1 MKKKQTKTGPKSVT
15 GFSIL
20 KIYLQEKQQKEDW
33 ILNRKRRNRAGFFL
47 GILLL
52 LFGSMPAAAARQ
64 ESEPNQLF
72 ATAACLMDGD
82 TGRVLFGKRETDP
95 MAMASTTKIMTC
107 ILALENGG
115 EQAVATASAQAAAAP
130 KVHLG
135 VYEGEQFLLGDLLY
149 SLMLESHND
158 AAVMIAETIGGSIE
172 GFAALMNEKAA
183 AIGCTDTHFVTP
195 NGLDASDAGGD
206 HHTTAADL
214 ARIMRYCIKT
224 SPKATEFLA
233 VTQTRSYTFW
243 DLEKKNMFNC
253 CNHNALLDQM
263 EGAISGKTGFTAK
276 AGYCYTG
283 ALERDGKCLIV
294 TLLACGWPNHKNYKW
309 TDAAKLLNYGLES
322 YTYRDV
328 LDHSWKP
335 GRIEVTDGVYDGLL
349 QTKSSASLTLVS
361 PALDPARSLPVLLKE
376 TEIPKKDIFLP
387 ELIEAPVK
395 KGEKVGSV
403 TYSIDGMLLAEYP
416 VYAAET
422 IEKIDYGWCMEQ
434 VAERLSVTPLCESP
448 LRRVSFERIF
458 QILQRNSVTAVT
470 TEQTSAIG
478 SA

>member
-107 ILALENGG
+107 ILTLENGG

-309 TDAAKLLNYGLES
+309 ADAAKLLNYGLES

-395 KGEKVGSV
+395 KGEKVGSM
-403 TYSIDGMLLAEYP
+403 TYSIDGILLAEYP

-434 VAERLSVTPLCESP
+434 VAERLFCHASV
-448 LRRVSFERIF
+448 
-458 QILQRNSVTAVT
+458 
-470 TEQTSAIG
+470 
-478 SA
+478 

>member
-309 TDAAKLLNYGLES
+309 ADAAKLLNYGLES

-349 QTKSSASLTLVS
+349 QTKSSASLNLVS

-395 KGEKVGSV
+395 KGEKVGSM
-403 TYSIDGMLLAEYP
+403 TYSIDGILLAEYP

-434 VAERLSVTPLCESP
+434 VAERLFCHASV
-448 LRRVSFERIF
+448 
-458 QILQRNSVTAVT
+458 
-470 TEQTSAIG
+470 
-478 SA
+478 

>member
-1 MKKKQTKTGPKSVT
+1 M
-15 GFSIL
+15 
-20 KIYLQEKQQKEDW
+20 
-33 ILNRKRRNRAGFFL
+33 NRKRRNKTGFFL

-52 LFGSMPAAAARQ
+52 FLGSVSVTATEQ

-107 ILALENGG
+107 ILALENGQ
-115 EQAVATASAQAAAAP
+115 EQTVATASAKAAAAP

-135 VYEGEQFLLGDLLY
+135 VREGEQFLLGDLLY

-158 AAVMIAETIGGSIE
+158 AAVMIAETIGGSVE
-172 GFAALMNEKAA
+172 EFASLMNEKAA

-214 ARIMRYCIKT
+214 ARIMRYCVWI
-224 SPKATEFLA
+224 SPKAAQFLA

-253 CNHNALLDQM
+253 YNHNALLDQM
-263 EGAISGKTGFTAK
+263 DGAVSGKTGFTAK

-283 ALERDGKCLIV
+283 ALERDGKRLIV
-294 TLLACGWPNHKNYKW
+294 SLLACGWPSHKNYKW
-309 TDAAKLLNYGLES
+309 ADAAKLLNYGLES
-322 YTYRDV
+322 YMYRDV
-328 LDHSWKP
+328 LDHSWNP
-335 GRIEVTDGVYDGLL
+335 GQIEVADGVYDGML
-349 QTKSSASLTLVS
+349 QVKSSARLTLTS
-361 PALDPARSLPVLLKE
+361 PALDPARSLPALLKE
-376 TEIPKKDIFLP
+376 TEIPEKDIFLP
-387 ELIEAPVK
+387 ELLKAPVK

-403 TYSIDGMLLAEYP
+403 TYSIDGILLAEYP

-422 IEKIDYGWCMEQ
+422 IEKIDYGWCMEK
-434 VAERLSVTPLCESP
+434 VAEPVSYTHLGAPTTNTSSTPFSLQYFDILSTVSIESFP
-448 LRRVSFERIF
+448 PI
-458 QILQRNSVTAVT
+458 
-470 TEQTSAIG
+470 
-478 SA
+478 

>member
-1 MKKKQTKTGPKSVT
+1 M
-15 GFSIL
+15 
-20 KIYLQEKQQKEDW
+20 
-33 ILNRKRRNRAGFFL
+33 NRKRRNKTGFFL

-52 LFGSMPAAAARQ
+52 FLGSVSVTATEQ

-107 ILALENGG
+107 ILALENGQ
-115 EQAVATASAQAAAAP
+115 EQTVATASAKAAAAP

-135 VYEGEQFLLGDLLY
+135 VREGEQFLLGDLLY

-158 AAVMIAETIGGSIE
+158 AAVMIAETIGGSVE
-172 GFAALMNEKAA
+172 EFASLMNEKAA

-214 ARIMRYCIKT
+214 ARIMRYCVWI
-224 SPKATEFLA
+224 SPKAAQFLA

-253 CNHNALLDQM
+253 YNHNALLDQM
-263 EGAISGKTGFTAK
+263 DGAVSGKTGFTAK

-283 ALERDGKCLIV
+283 ALERDGKRLIV
-294 TLLACGWPNHKNYKW
+294 SLLACGWPSHKNYKW
-309 TDAAKLLNYGLES
+309 ADAAKLLNYGLES
-322 YTYRDV
+322 YMYRDV
-328 LDHSWKP
+328 LDHSWNP
-335 GRIEVTDGVYDGLL
+335 GQIEVADGVYDGML
-349 QTKSSASLTLVS
+349 QVKSSARLTLTS
-361 PALDPARSLPVLLKE
+361 PALDPARSLPALLKE
-376 TEIPKKDIFLP
+376 TEIPEKDIFLP
-387 ELIEAPVK
+387 ELLKAPVK

-403 TYSIDGMLLAEYP
+403 TYSIDGSLLAEYP

-422 IEKIDYGWCMEQ
+422 IEKIDYGWCMEK
-434 VAERLSVTPLCESP
+434 VAERLFCHSSV
-448 LRRVSFERIF
+448 
-458 QILQRNSVTAVT
+458 
-470 TEQTSAIG
+470 
-478 SA
+478 

>member
-107 ILALENGG
+107 ILALENGR

-158 AAVMIAETIGGSIE
+158 AAVMIAENIGGSIE

-309 TDAAKLLNYGLES
+309 ADAAKLLNYGLES

-349 QTKSSASLTLVS
+349 QTKSSASLSLVS

-395 KGEKVGSV
+395 KGEKVGSM
-403 TYSIDGMLLAEYP
+403 TYSIDGILLAEYP
-416 VYAAET
+416 VYADET

-434 VAERLSVTPLCESP
+434 VAERLFCHASV
-448 LRRVSFERIF
+448 
-458 QILQRNSVTAVT
+458 
-470 TEQTSAIG
+470 
-478 SA
+478 

>member
-309 TDAAKLLNYGLES
+309 ADAAKLLNYGLES

-361 PALDPARSLPVLLKE
+361 PALDPARSLTVLLKE

-395 KGEKVGSV
+395 KGEKVGSM
-403 TYSIDGMLLAEYP
+403 TYSIDGILLAEYP

-434 VAERLSVTPLCESP
+434 VAERLFCHASV
-448 LRRVSFERIF
+448 
-458 QILQRNSVTAVT
+458 
-470 TEQTSAIG
+470 
-478 SA
+478 

>member
-1 MKKKQTKTGPKSVT
+1 MKKKQTKNGPKSVT

-20 KIYLQEKQQKEDW
+20 KIYPQEKQQKEDW

-243 DLEKKNMFNC
+243 DLKKKNMFNC
-253 CNHNALLDQM
+253 YNHNALLDQM

-309 TDAAKLLNYGLES
+309 ADAAKLLNYGLES

-349 QTKSSASLTLVS
+349 QTKSSASLSLVS

-434 VAERLSVTPLCESP
+434 VAERLFCHASV
-448 LRRVSFERIF
+448 
-458 QILQRNSVTAVT
+458 
-470 TEQTSAIG
+470 
-478 SA
+478 

>member
-1 MKKKQTKTGPKSVT
+1 M
-15 GFSIL
+15 
-20 KIYLQEKQQKEDW
+20 
-33 ILNRKRRNRAGFFL
+33 NRKRRNKTGFFL

-52 LFGSMPAAAARQ
+52 FLGSVSVTATEQ

-107 ILALENGG
+107 ILALENGQ
-115 EQAVATASAQAAAAP
+115 EQTVATASAKAAAAP

-135 VYEGEQFLLGDLLY
+135 VREGEQFLLGDLLY

-158 AAVMIAETIGGSIE
+158 AAVMIAETIGGSVE
-172 GFAALMNEKAA
+172 KFASLMNEKAA

-214 ARIMRYCIKT
+214 ARIMRYCVWI
-224 SPKATEFLA
+224 SPKAAQFLV

-253 CNHNALLDQM
+253 YNHNTLLDQM
-263 EGAISGKTGFTAK
+263 DGAVSGKTGFTAK

-283 ALERDGKCLIV
+283 ALERDGKRLIV
-294 TLLACGWPNHKNYKW
+294 SLLACGWPSHKNYKW
-309 TDAAKLLNYGLES
+309 ADAAKLLNYGLES

-328 LDHSWKP
+328 LDHSWNP
-335 GRIEVTDGVYDGLL
+335 GQIEVADGVYDGML
-349 QTKSSASLTLVS
+349 QIKSSARLTLTS
-361 PALDPARSLPVLLKE
+361 PVLDPARSLPVLLEE
-376 TEIPKKDIFLP
+376 TEIPEKDIFLP
-387 ELIEAPVK
+387 GLLKAPVK

-403 TYSIDGMLLAEYP
+403 TYSIDGILLAEYP

-422 IEKIDYGWCMEQ
+422 IEKIDYGWCMEK
-434 VAERLSVTPLCESP
+434 VAERLFCHSSV
-448 LRRVSFERIF
+448 
-458 QILQRNSVTAVT
+458 
-470 TEQTSAIG
+470 
-478 SA
+478 

>member
-33 ILNRKRRNRAGFFL
+33 ILNRERRNRAGFFL

-195 NGLDASDAGGD
+195 NGLDASDVGGD

-309 TDAAKLLNYGLES
+309 ADAAKLLNYGLES

-349 QTKSSASLTLVS
+349 QTKSSASLSLVS

-403 TYSIDGMLLAEYP
+403 TYSIDGILLAEYP
-416 VYAAET
+416 FYAAET

-434 VAERLSVTPLCESP
+434 VAERLFCHASV
-448 LRRVSFERIF
+448 
-458 QILQRNSVTAVT
+458 
-470 TEQTSAIG
+470 
-478 SA
+478 

>member
-107 ILALENGG
+107 ILALENDG

-309 TDAAKLLNYGLES
+309 ADAAKLLNYGLES

-395 KGEKVGSV
+395 KGEKVGSM
-403 TYSIDGMLLAEYP
+403 TYSIDGILLAEYP

-434 VAERLSVTPLCESP
+434 VAERLFCHASV
-448 LRRVSFERIF
+448 
-458 QILQRNSVTAVT
+458 
-470 TEQTSAIG
+470 
-478 SA
+478 

>member
-195 NGLDASDAGGD
+195 NGLDASDVGGD

-309 TDAAKLLNYGLES
+309 ADAAKLLNYGLES

-395 KGEKVGSV
+395 KGEKVGSM
-403 TYSIDGMLLAEYP
+403 TYSIDGILLAEYP

-434 VAERLSVTPLCESP
+434 VAERLFCHASV
-448 LRRVSFERIF
+448 
-458 QILQRNSVTAVT
+458 
-470 TEQTSAIG
+470 
-478 SA
+478 

>member
-1 MKKKQTKTGPKSVT
+1 M
-15 GFSIL
+15 
-20 KIYLQEKQQKEDW
+20 
-33 ILNRKRRNRAGFFL
+33 NRKRRKAAVFFL
-47 GILLL
+47 WIFLLV
-52 LFGSMPAAAARQ
+52 FGAVPVGAAEQ
-64 ESEPNQLF
+64 ENSEPNQLF

-82 TGRVLFGKRETDP
+82 TGRILFGKRETDA

-107 ILALENGG
+107 ILALEEGDEN
-115 EQAVATASAQAAAAP
+115 ETVTASAKAASAP

-135 VYEGEQFLLGDLLY
+135 VREGEQFLLGDLLY

-158 AAVMIAETIGGSIE
+158 AAVMIAETIGGSVE
-172 GFAALMNEKAA
+172 GFAALMNEKAS

-224 SPKATEFLA
+224 SPKADAFLA

-253 CNHNALLDQM
+253 YNHNALLDQM
-263 EGAISGKTGFTAK
+263 EGAVSGKTGFTAK

-294 TLLACGWPNHKNYKW
+294 SLLACGWPNHKNYKW
-309 TDAAKLLNYGLES
+309 ADAAKLLNYGLES

-328 LDHSWKP
+328 LDHKWNP
-335 GRIEVTDGVYDGLL
+335 GQIEVTDGVYDGLL
-349 QTKSSASLTLVS
+349 QTKSSASLTLTS

-395 KGEKVGSV
+395 KGEKIGSV
-403 TYSIDGMLLAEYP
+403 AYSIDGILLAEYP

-434 VAERLSVTPLCESP
+434 VAERLFCHASV
-448 LRRVSFERIF
+448 
-458 QILQRNSVTAVT
+458 
-470 TEQTSAIG
+470 
-478 SA
+478 

>member
-1 MKKKQTKTGPKSVT
+1 M
-15 GFSIL
+15 
-20 KIYLQEKQQKEDW
+20 
-33 ILNRKRRNRAGFFL
+33 NRKRRNKTGFFL

-52 LFGSMPAAAARQ
+52 FLGSVSVTETEQ

-107 ILALENGG
+107 ILALENGQ
-115 EQAVATASAQAAAAP
+115 EQTVATASAKAAAAP

-135 VYEGEQFLLGDLLY
+135 VREGEQFLLGDLLY

-158 AAVMIAETIGGSIE
+158 AAVMIAETIGGSVE
-172 GFAALMNEKAA
+172 EFASLMNEKAA

-214 ARIMRYCIKT
+214 ARIMRYCVWI
-224 SPKATEFLA
+224 SPKAAQFLA

-253 CNHNALLDQM
+253 YNHNALLDQM
-263 EGAISGKTGFTAK
+263 DGAVSGKTGFTAK

-283 ALERDGKCLIV
+283 ALERDGKRLIV
-294 TLLACGWPNHKNYKW
+294 SLLACGWPSHKNYKW
-309 TDAAKLLNYGLES
+309 ADAAKLLNYGLES
-322 YTYRDV
+322 YMYRDV
-328 LDHSWKP
+328 LDHSWNP
-335 GRIEVTDGVYDGLL
+335 GQIEVADGVYDGML
-349 QTKSSASLTLVS
+349 QVKSSARLTLTS
-361 PALDPARSLPVLLKE
+361 PALDPARSLPALLKE
-376 TEIPKKDIFLP
+376 TEIPEKDIFLP
-387 ELIEAPVK
+387 ELLKAPVK

-403 TYSIDGMLLAEYP
+403 TYSIDGILLAEYP

-422 IEKIDYGWCMEQ
+422 IEKIDYGWCMEK
-434 VAERLSVTPLCESP
+434 VAERLFCHSSV
-448 LRRVSFERIF
+448 
-458 QILQRNSVTAVT
+458 
-470 TEQTSAIG
+470 
-478 SA
+478 

>member
-214 ARIMRYCIKT
+214 GRIMRYCIKT

-263 EGAISGKTGFTAK
+263 EGAISGKTGLTPK

-309 TDAAKLLNYGLES
+309 ADAAKLLNYGLES

-395 KGEKVGSV
+395 KGEKVGSM
-403 TYSIDGMLLAEYP
+403 TYSIDGILLAEYP

-434 VAERLSVTPLCESP
+434 VAERLFCHASV
-448 LRRVSFERIF
+448 
-458 QILQRNSVTAVT
+458 
-470 TEQTSAIG
+470 
-478 SA
+478 

>member
-1 MKKKQTKTGPKSVT
+1 MKKKQTKTGPKIVT

-243 DLEKKNMFNC
+243 DLKKKNMFNC
-253 CNHNALLDQM
+253 YNHNALLDQM

-309 TDAAKLLNYGLES
+309 ADAAKLLNYGLES

-349 QTKSSASLTLVS
+349 QTKSSASLSLVS

-434 VAERLSVTPLCESP
+434 VAERLFCHASV
-448 LRRVSFERIF
+448 
-458 QILQRNSVTAVT
+458 
-470 TEQTSAIG
+470 
-478 SA
+478 

>member
-1 MKKKQTKTGPKSVT
+1 
-15 GFSIL
+15 
-20 KIYLQEKQQKEDW
+20 
-33 ILNRKRRNRAGFFL
+33 
-47 GILLL
+47 
-52 LFGSMPAAAARQ
+52 
-64 ESEPNQLF
+64 
-72 ATAACLMDGD
+72 
-82 TGRVLFGKRETDP
+82 
-95 MAMASTTKIMTC
+95 
-107 ILALENGG
+107 
-115 EQAVATASAQAAAAP
+115 
-130 KVHLG
+130 
-135 VYEGEQFLLGDLLY
+135 
-149 SLMLESHND
+149 MLESHND
-158 AAVMIAETIGGSIE
+158 AAVMIAETISGSIE

-183 AIGCTDTHFVTP
+183 VIGCTDTHFVTP

-328 LDHSWKP
+328 LDHSWNC
-335 GRIEVTDGVYDGLL
+335 LL
-349 QTKSSASLTLVS
+349 YTS
-361 PALDPARSLPVLLKE
+361 P
-376 TEIPKKDIFLP
+376 
-387 ELIEAPVK
+387 
-395 KGEKVGSV
+395 
-403 TYSIDGMLLAEYP
+403 
-416 VYAAET
+416 
-422 IEKIDYGWCMEQ
+422 
-434 VAERLSVTPLCESP
+434 SP
-448 LRRVSFERIF
+448 RDS
-458 QILQRNSVTAVT
+458 
-470 TEQTSAIG
+470 
-478 SA
+478 

>member
-1 MKKKQTKTGPKSVT
+1 M
-15 GFSIL
+15 
-20 KIYLQEKQQKEDW
+20 
-33 ILNRKRRNRAGFFL
+33 NRKRRNKTGFFL

-52 LFGSMPAAAARQ
+52 FLGSVSVTATEQ

-107 ILALENGG
+107 ILALENGQ
-115 EQAVATASAQAAAAP
+115 EQTVATASAKAAAAP
-130 KVHLG
+130 KVPLG
-135 VYEGEQFLLGDLLY
+135 VREGEQFLLGDLLY

-158 AAVMIAETIGGSIE
+158 AAVMIAETIGGSVE
-172 GFAALMNEKAA
+172 EFASLMNEKAA

-214 ARIMRYCIKT
+214 ARIMRYCVWI
-224 SPKATEFLA
+224 SPKAAQFLA

-253 CNHNALLDQM
+253 YNHNALLDQM
-263 EGAISGKTGFTAK
+263 DGAVSGKTGFTAK

-283 ALERDGKCLIV
+283 ALERDGKRLIV
-294 TLLACGWPNHKNYKW
+294 SLLACGWPSHKNYKW
-309 TDAAKLLNYGLES
+309 ADAAKLLNYGLES
-322 YTYRDV
+322 YMYRDV
-328 LDHSWKP
+328 LDHSWNP
-335 GRIEVTDGVYDGLL
+335 GQIEVADGVYDGML
-349 QTKSSASLTLVS
+349 QVKSSARLTLTS
-361 PALDPARSLPVLLKE
+361 PALDPARSLPALLKE
-376 TEIPKKDIFLP
+376 TEIPEKDIFLP
-387 ELIEAPVK
+387 ELLKAPVK

-403 TYSIDGMLLAEYP
+403 TYSIDGSLLAEYP

-422 IEKIDYGWCMEQ
+422 IEKIDYGWCMEK
-434 VAERLSVTPLCESP
+434 VAERLFCHSSV
-448 LRRVSFERIF
+448 
-458 QILQRNSVTAVT
+458 
-470 TEQTSAIG
+470 
-478 SA
+478 

>member
-1 MKKKQTKTGPKSVT
+1 MKMKQTKTGPKSVT

-20 KIYLQEKQQKEDW
+20 KIYLKEKTTKGDW
-33 ILNRKRRNRAGFFL
+33 SLTRKRRNRAGFFL

-52 LFGSMPAAAARQ
+52 LFGSLPAAAAGQ

-82 TGRVLFGKRETDP
+82 TGRVLFGKRGTDP

-107 ILALENGG
+107 ILALENG
-115 EQAVATASAQAAAAP
+115 EEETVATASAQAAAAP

-158 AAVMIAETIGGSIE
+158 AAVMIAESIGGSIE

-253 CNHNALLDQM
+253 YNHNALLDQM

-309 TDAAKLLNYGLES
+309 ADAAKLLNYGLES

-349 QTKSSASLTLVS
+349 QTKSSASLSLVS

-387 ELIEAPVK
+387 EFIEAPVK

-403 TYSIDGMLLAEYP
+403 TYSMDGILLAEYP

-422 IEKIDYGWCMEQ
+422 IEKIDYRWCMEQ
-434 VAERLSVTPLCESP
+434 VAERLFCHASV
-448 LRRVSFERIF
+448 
-458 QILQRNSVTAVT
+458 
-470 TEQTSAIG
+470 
-478 SA
+478 

>member
-64 ESEPNQLF
+64 ESGPNQLF

-135 VYEGEQFLLGDLLY
+135 VYEGERFLLGDLLY

-214 ARIMRYCIKT
+214 ARIMRYCVKT

-309 TDAAKLLNYGLES
+309 ADAAKLLNYGLES

-349 QTKSSASLTLVS
+349 QTKSSASLSLVS

-403 TYSIDGMLLAEYP
+403 TYSIDGILLAEYP

-434 VAERLSVTPLCESP
+434 VAERLFCHASV
-448 LRRVSFERIF
+448 
-458 QILQRNSVTAVT
+458 
-470 TEQTSAIG
+470 
-478 SA
+478 

>member
-1 MKKKQTKTGPKSVT
+1 M
-15 GFSIL
+15 I
-20 KIYLQEKQQKEDW
+20 LQETSYNEEEADKKPVPKERPAFPFLNEKKHKGDL
-33 ILNRKRRNRAGFFL
+33 ILNRKRRNKTGFFL

-52 LFGSMPAAAARQ
+52 FLGSVSVTATEQ

-107 ILALENGG
+107 ILALENGQ
-115 EQAVATASAQAAAAP
+115 EQTVATASAKAAAAP

-135 VYEGEQFLLGDLLY
+135 VREGEQFLLGDLLY

-158 AAVMIAETIGGSIE
+158 AAVMIAETIGGSVE
-172 GFAALMNEKAA
+172 EFASLMNEKAA

-214 ARIMRYCIKT
+214 ARIMRYCVWI
-224 SPKATEFLA
+224 SPKAAQFLA

-253 CNHNALLDQM
+253 YNHNALLDQM
-263 EGAISGKTGFTAK
+263 DGAVSGKTGFTAK

-283 ALERDGKCLIV
+283 ALERDGKRLIV
-294 TLLACGWPNHKNYKW
+294 SLLACGWPSHKNYKW
-309 TDAAKLLNYGLES
+309 ADAAKLLNYGLES
-322 YTYRDV
+322 YMYRDV
-328 LDHSWKP
+328 LDHSWNP
-335 GRIEVTDGVYDGLL
+335 GQIEVADGVYDGML
-349 QTKSSASLTLVS
+349 QVKSSARLTLTS
-361 PALDPARSLPVLLKE
+361 PALDPARSLPALLKE
-376 TEIPKKDIFLP
+376 TEIPEKDIFLP
-387 ELIEAPVK
+387 ELLKAPVK

-403 TYSIDGMLLAEYP
+403 TYSIDGILLAEYP

-422 IEKIDYGWCMEQ
+422 IEKIDYGWCMEK
-434 VAERLSVTPLCESP
+434 VAERLFCHSSV
-448 LRRVSFERIF
+448 
-458 QILQRNSVTAVT
+458 
-470 TEQTSAIG
+470 
-478 SA
+478 

>member
-1 MKKKQTKTGPKSVT
+1 M
-15 GFSIL
+15 
-20 KIYLQEKQQKEDW
+20 
-33 ILNRKRRNRAGFFL
+33 NRKRRNRAGFFL

-107 ILALENGG
+107 ILALENGQ
-115 EQAVATASAQAAAAP
+115 EQTVATASAKAAAAP

-135 VYEGEQFLLGDLLY
+135 VREGEQFLLGDLLY

-158 AAVMIAETIGGSIE
+158 AAVMIAETIGGSVE
-172 GFAALMNEKAA
+172 EFASLMNEKAA

-214 ARIMRYCIKT
+214 ARIMRYCVWI
-224 SPKATEFLA
+224 SPKAAQFLA

-253 CNHNALLDQM
+253 YNHNALLDQM
-263 EGAISGKTGFTAK
+263 DGAVSGKTGFTAK

-283 ALERDGKCLIV
+283 ALERDGKRLIV
-294 TLLACGWPNHKNYKW
+294 SLLACGWPSHKNYKW
-309 TDAAKLLNYGLES
+309 ADAAKLLNYGLES
-322 YTYRDV
+322 YMYRDV
-328 LDHSWKP
+328 LDHSWNP
-335 GRIEVTDGVYDGLL
+335 GQIEVADGVYDGML
-349 QTKSSASLTLVS
+349 QVKSSARLTLTS
-361 PALDPARSLPVLLKE
+361 PALDPARSLPALLKE
-376 TEIPKKDIFLP
+376 TEIPEKDIFLP
-387 ELIEAPVK
+387 ELLKAPVK

-403 TYSIDGMLLAEYP
+403 TYSIDGILLAEYP

-422 IEKIDYGWCMEQ
+422 IEKIDYGWCMEK
-434 VAERLSVTPLCESP
+434 VAERLFCHSSV
-448 LRRVSFERIF
+448 
-458 QILQRNSVTAVT
+458 
-470 TEQTSAIG
+470 
-478 SA
+478 

>member
-158 AAVMIAETIGGSIE
+158 AAVMIAETISGSIE

-309 TDAAKLLNYGLES
+309 ADAAKLLNYGLES

-349 QTKSSASLTLVS
+349 QTKSSASLGLVS

-395 KGEKVGSV
+395 KGEKVGSM
-403 TYSIDGMLLAEYP
+403 TYSIDGILLAEYP

-434 VAERLSVTPLCESP
+434 VAERLFCHASV
-448 LRRVSFERIF
+448 
-458 QILQRNSVTAVT
+458 
-470 TEQTSAIG
+470 
-478 SA
+478 

>member
-322 YTYRDV
+322 YTYR
-328 LDHSWKP
+328 
-335 GRIEVTDGVYDGLL
+335 
-349 QTKSSASLTLVS
+349 
-361 PALDPARSLPVLLKE
+361 
-376 TEIPKKDIFLP
+376 EIPKKDIFLP

-434 VAERLSVTPLCESP
+434 VAERLFCHASV
-448 LRRVSFERIF
+448 
-458 QILQRNSVTAVT
+458 
-470 TEQTSAIG
+470 
-478 SA
+478 

>member
-253 CNHNALLDQM
+253 CNHDALLDQM

-309 TDAAKLLNYGLES
+309 ADAAKLLNYGLES

-395 KGEKVGSV
+395 KGEKVGSM
-403 TYSIDGMLLAEYP
+403 TYSIDGILLAEYP

-434 VAERLSVTPLCESP
+434 VAERLFCHASV
-448 LRRVSFERIF
+448 
-458 QILQRNSVTAVT
+458 
-470 TEQTSAIG
+470 
-478 SA
+478 

>member
-1 MKKKQTKTGPKSVT
+1 M
-15 GFSIL
+15 
-20 KIYLQEKQQKEDW
+20 
-33 ILNRKRRNRAGFFL
+33 NRKRRNRAGFFL

-115 EQAVATASAQAAAAP
+115 EQAVTTASAQAAAAP

-243 DLEKKNMFNC
+243 DLKKKNMFNC
-253 CNHNALLDQM
+253 YNHNALLDQM

-309 TDAAKLLNYGLES
+309 ADAAKLLNYGLES

-349 QTKSSASLTLVS
+349 QTKSSASLSLVS

-434 VAERLSVTPLCESP
+434 VAERLFCHASV
-448 LRRVSFERIF
+448 
-458 QILQRNSVTAVT
+458 
-470 TEQTSAIG
+470 
-478 SA
+478 

>member
-107 ILALENGG
+107 ILALENGQ
-115 EQAVATASAQAAAAP
+115 EQTVATASAKAAAAP

-135 VYEGEQFLLGDLLY
+135 VREGEQFLLGDLLY

-158 AAVMIAETIGGSIE
+158 AAVMIAETIGGSVE
-172 GFAALMNEKAA
+172 EFASLMNEKAA

-309 TDAAKLLNYGLES
+309 ADAAKLLNYGLES

-395 KGEKVGSV
+395 KGEKVGSM
-403 TYSIDGMLLAEYP
+403 TYSIDGILLAEYP

-434 VAERLSVTPLCESP
+434 VAERLFCHASV
-448 LRRVSFERIF
+448 
-458 QILQRNSVTAVT
+458 
-470 TEQTSAIG
+470 
-478 SA
+478 

>member
-1 MKKKQTKTGPKSVT
+1 MILQGTSYNEDEADKNRPQKRDRLFRFKDLFERKTIKG
-15 GFSIL
+15 
-20 KIYLQEKQQKEDW
+20 DW
-33 ILNRKRRNRAGFFL
+33 SLTRERRNRAGFFL

-52 LFGSMPAAAARQ
+52 LFGSLPAAAAEQ

-82 TGRVLFGKRETDP
+82 TGRVLFGKRGTDP

-107 ILALENGG
+107 ILALENG
-115 EQAVATASAQAAAAP
+115 EEETVATASAQAAAAP

-195 NGLDASDAGGD
+195 NGLDDSDAGGD

-253 CNHNALLDQM
+253 YNHNALLDQM

-309 TDAAKLLNYGLES
+309 ADAAKLLNYGLES

-349 QTKSSASLTLVS
+349 QTKSSASLSLVS

-403 TYSIDGMLLAEYP
+403 TYSMDGILLAEYP

-422 IEKIDYGWCMEQ
+422 IEKIDYRWCMEQ
-434 VAERLSVTPLCESP
+434 VAERLFCHASV
-448 LRRVSFERIF
+448 
-458 QILQRNSVTAVT
+458 
-470 TEQTSAIG
+470 
-478 SA
+478 

>member
-115 EQAVATASAQAAAAP
+115 EQAVATVSAQAAAAP

-309 TDAAKLLNYGLES
+309 ADAAKLLNYGLES

-395 KGEKVGSV
+395 KGEKVGSM
-403 TYSIDGMLLAEYP
+403 TYSIDGILLAEYP

-434 VAERLSVTPLCESP
+434 VAERLFCHASV
-448 LRRVSFERIF
+448 
-458 QILQRNSVTAVT
+458 
-470 TEQTSAIG
+470 
-478 SA
+478 